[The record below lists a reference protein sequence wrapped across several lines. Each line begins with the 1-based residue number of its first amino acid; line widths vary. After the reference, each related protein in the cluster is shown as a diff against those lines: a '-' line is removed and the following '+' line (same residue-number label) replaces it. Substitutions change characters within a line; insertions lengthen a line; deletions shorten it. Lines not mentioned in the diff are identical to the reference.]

1 MNETDKY
8 VLPFPPV
15 VRIEPAASCNFKCIH
30 CPTGL
35 DMTPT
40 GVMTIE
46 TFEKIALDLEHII
59 AERREQF
66 KITGQHDYPESPLF
80 RVIVLYHGGEPL
92 LNKNFI
98 EMVRRSKQLAKFVK
112 TVTNGSRLDD
122 EKIEELINSGLDH
135 IEISLD
141 GISAE
146 ENNLIRV
153 NPLNMTFEVISERV
167 IRLIK
172 QRNKHGLSIPRVSI
186 SNTQIPETIDDV
198 TEDPQPP
205 SHMLETFK
213 EVSSD
218 INYNPNW
225 AFVWPGM
232 PLKIHS
238 KPDFNYCDHVVNTIT
253 IRSNG
258 DVVVCCYDLVSKLP
272 MGNIN
277 ENSLQE
283 IWNSNRYQG
292 VRRSIDKYNPPELCK
307 GCPVLYNFKPM
318 VKSDIFKEK

>member
-1 MNETDKY
+1 MNESDQY
-8 VLPFPPV
+8 ILPFPPV

-40 GVMTIE
+40 GVMSLE
-46 TFEKIALDLEHII
+46 MFEKIAMNLEEIITEREKRLDTTG
-59 AERREQF
+59 RR
-66 KITGQHDYPESPLF
+66 DYPESPLF

-98 EMVRRSKQLAKFVK
+98 AMVRRSKQLAKFVK

-122 EKIEELINSGLDH
+122 KTIEEIINSGLDH

-141 GISAE
+141 GVSAE
-146 ENNLIRV
+146 ENDFIRA
-153 NPLNMTFEVISERV
+153 NPLNMTYDVISER
-167 IRLIK
+167 IKRLIK
-172 QRNKHGLSIPRVSI
+172 QRNEHGLSLPRVSI
-186 SNTQIPETIDDV
+186 SNTQIPETTADV
-198 TEDPQPP
+198 MKDPQPP
-205 SHMLETFK
+205 QHMLEMFK

-218 INYNPNW
+218 VHYNPNW
-225 AFVWPGM
+225 ALVWPGM
-232 PLKIHS
+232 PLKIHG
-238 KPDFNYCDHVVNTIT
+238 KPDFNHCDHVINTIS

-258 DVVVCCYDLVSKLP
+258 DVVPCCYDLVSKMP

-277 ENSLQE
+277 EKGLQE
-283 IWNSNRYQG
+283 IWNSKRYQNM
-292 VRRSIDKYNPPELCK
+292 RKAIDKFSPPELCK
-307 GCPVLYNFKPM
+307 GCPVLYKFKPM

>member
-1 MNETDKY
+1 M
-8 VLPFPPV
+8 
-15 VRIEPAASCNFKCIH
+15 
-30 CPTGL
+30 
-35 DMTPT
+35 
-40 GVMTIE
+40 E
-46 TFEKIALDLEHII
+46 TFEKIATNLEGII
-59 AERREQF
+59 AERKRRLDT
-66 KITGQHDYPESPLF
+66 TGQRDYPESPLF

-98 EMVRRSKQLAKFVK
+98 EMIRRSKQLAKFVK

-146 ENNLIRV
+146 ENNFIRA
-153 NPLNMTFEVISERV
+153 NPLNMTYDVISKR
-167 IRLIK
+167 IKRLIK
-172 QRNKHGLSIPRVSI
+172 RRNEHGLSLPQVFI
-186 SNTQIPETIDDV
+186 SNTQIPETADEVI
-198 TEDPQPP
+198 EDPQPP
-205 SHMLETFK
+205 PHMLETFK

-218 INYNPNW
+218 ITYNQNW

-232 PLKIHS
+232 PIKIHGKS
-238 KPDFNYCDHVVNTIT
+238 DFNHCDHVINTIT

-258 DVVVCCYDLVSKLP
+258 DIVVCCYDLVSKLP

-277 ENSLQE
+277 ENTLQE

-292 VRRSIDKYNPPELCK
+292 VRKSIDRYSPPELCK
-307 GCPVLYNFKPM
+307 GCPVLYKFKPM

>member
-1 MNETDKY
+1 MTEDNKY
-8 VLPFPPV
+8 ILPFPPV

-35 DMTPT
+35 DMSPT
-40 GVMTIE
+40 GVMSIE
-46 TFEKIALDLEHII
+46 TFEKVAANLEEII
-59 AERREQF
+59 AERKERLNA
-66 KITGQHDYPESPLF
+66 TGQRDYPESPLF

-122 EKIEELINSGLDH
+122 ETIEKLINSGLDR

-141 GISAE
+141 GVSVE
-146 ENNLIRV
+146 ENNLIRA
-153 NPLNMTFEVISERV
+153 NPLNMTYDVISER
-167 IRLIK
+167 IKRLIRW
-172 QRNKHGLSIPRVSI
+172 RNERGLSLPKVSI
-186 SNTQIPETIDDV
+186 SNTQIPETVDDV

-205 SHMLETFK
+205 LHMLQTFR

-218 INYNPNW
+218 ITYNPNW

-232 PLKIHS
+232 PLKIHG
-238 KPDFNYCDHVVNTIT
+238 KPDFNHCDHVINTIS

-258 DVVVCCYDLVSKLP
+258 DVVPCCYDLVSKMP

-277 ENSLQE
+277 EKGLEE
-283 IWNSNRYQG
+283 IWNSKRYQNM
-292 VRRSIDKYNPPELCK
+292 RRVIDKFSPPELCR
-307 GCPVLYNFKPM
+307 GCPVLYKFKPM
-318 VKSDIFKEK
+318 VKSDIFPKK